1 MFKTKKKILAS
12 LGAAVLLL
20 GAGCG
25 QQQAAETKTESAA
38 SSYTPVS
45 WTENIGGTELQM
57 KTTAPPSRAVS
68 MSQATTE
75 MLLTLDLG
83 DRMAGTAFK
92 EEEIYPP
99 LKAAYEKVPVL
110 AEKWPSYE
118 VFMAAKPDF
127 ATGWEVPFTKR
138 GIEADK
144 ITAQN
149 IPIFVPD
156 SMQSTKADLDMV
168 FADMVKLG
176 EIFGVRDRA
185 DAWVAD
191 QKKQL
196 AAVQDKIAKLPHK
209 RVFVFD
215 SEDGEPFTVFEG
227 YTPNLLRL
235 IGADNVM
242 SGQGVDKTWS
252 KTSWESVV
260 AADPEY
266 IIVADYGTSIR
277 NEDDFNQK
285 VEKLKANPR
294 LQGTTAVKEN
304 HFVRVKLS
312 EITPGVRSVDA
323 LVRLAEA
330 IHGVTLETA
339 K

>member
-25 QQQAAETKTESAA
+25 QQQAAQTKTESAA

-57 KTTAPPSRAVS
+57 KTTAPPTHAVS

-75 MLLTLDLG
+75 MLLALDLG
-83 DRMAGTAFK
+83 DHMAGTAFK

-99 LKAAYEKVPVL
+99 LQAAYEKVPVL

-168 FADMVKLG
+168 FADMIKLG
-176 EIFGVRDRA
+176 EIFGVKDRA
-185 DAWVAD
+185 EAWVAD

-285 VEKLKANPR
+285 VEKLKANPH

-323 LVRLAEA
+323 LKRLAEQ
-330 IHGVTLETA
+330 IHGV
-339 K
+339 KID

>member
-25 QQQAAETKTESAA
+25 QQQAAQTKTESAA

-57 KTTAPPSRAVS
+57 KTTAPPTRAVS

-75 MLLTLDLG
+75 MLLALDLG
-83 DRMAGTAFK
+83 DHMAGTAFK

-99 LKAAYEKVPVL
+99 LQAAYEKVPVL

-144 ITAQN
+144 ITVQN

-168 FADMVKLG
+168 QNRKT
-176 EIFGVRDRA
+176 
-185 DAWVAD
+185 
-191 QKKQL
+191 
-196 AAVQDKIAKLPHK
+196 AA
-209 RVFVFD
+209 
-215 SEDGEPFTVFEG
+215 
-227 YTPNLLRL
+227 
-235 IGADNVM
+235 
-242 SGQGVDKTWS
+242 
-252 KTSWESVV
+252 
-260 AADPEY
+260 
-266 IIVADYGTSIR
+266 
-277 NEDDFNQK
+277 
-285 VEKLKANPR
+285 
-294 LQGTTAVKEN
+294 
-304 HFVRVKLS
+304 
-312 EITPGVRSVDA
+312 
-323 LVRLAEA
+323 
-330 IHGVTLETA
+330 
-339 K
+339 